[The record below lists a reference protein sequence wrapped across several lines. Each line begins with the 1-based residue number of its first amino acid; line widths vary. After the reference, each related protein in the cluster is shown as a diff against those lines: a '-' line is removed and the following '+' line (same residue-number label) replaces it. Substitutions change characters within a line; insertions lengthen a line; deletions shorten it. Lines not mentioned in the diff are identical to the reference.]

1 MSFEPEDRIGAS
13 ELRQWLYCPRVVWYG
28 RQFGDHR
35 PTSAMMRVGI
45 DEEAERRR
53 LESRRTFAG
62 YGIEAVARHHQVRVW
77 SERLALSGL
86 VDTLLQLSRVS
97 LEEAVANRQ
106 DPKEQIFVPVEFK
119 TTTRADQREN
129 LVQLVAYALCL
140 EEMTRTPV
148 RFGFL
153 VLLPDE
159 EVFRQTI
166 GHPIRRTVEQI
177 ASDARTGLA
186 GTELPEPTPHRGK
199 CRQCEF
205 RRFCNDVW

>member
-1 MSFEPEDRIGAS
+1 MSIEPEDRIGAS

-53 LESRRTFAG
+53 LEARRTFAG
-62 YGIEAVARHHQVRVW
+62 YDIEAVARFNQVYVW
-77 SERLALSGL
+77 SERLKITGI
-86 VDTLLQLSRVS
+86 VDAFLQLRDMTLQQAIENPGTV
-97 LEEAVANRQ
+97 V
-106 DPKEQIFVPVEFK
+106 DQIFVPVEFK
-119 TTTRADQREN
+119 TTMRADQREN
-129 LVQLVAYALCL
+129 LVQLGAYALCL

-153 VLLPDE
+153 VLLPQE
-159 EVFRQTI
+159 EVIRQ
-166 GHPIRRTVEQI
+166 PIVPTLRKTVAKI
-177 ASDARTGLA
+177 AGVALNGLSA
-186 GTELPEPTPHRGK
+186 QGLPEPTPDRGK